1 MSKFVL
7 FVLGLLILIPCAT
20 AYSVVITAPDSLSVG
35 KPLVVT
41 GTTTFGIGTPIDV
54 VLYHQLTTSTEIQ
67 RNVVYIQS
75 DRTFRTVF
83 DTTGLQTGTY
93 KVEVPANGDGESV
106 TARVVQLIDRS
117 DEILLS
123 SPAVQNFKNTMY
135 VAGTIKGDENSGVQ
149 LEVLGPDGAII
160 FGPKYVN
167 TNDNGDFSADVPIAG
182 PGDYEISFTDASGYI
197 GSRTITILGMSNTP
211 IATAGTTP
219 LPTESAPVTV
229 TSEAATPAT
238 QASLQSGLAWIA
250 AAGAA
255 LAAGR
260 RRR

>member
-1 MSKFVL
+1 MHRSVL
-7 FVLGLLILIPCAT
+7 FVLGLLILIPCAA
-20 AYSVVITAPDSLSVG
+20 AYTVVIEAPDSLSVG

-54 VLYHQLTTSTEIQ
+54 VLYHQLTISTEIQ

-117 DEILLS
+117 DEIFLS
-123 SPAVQNFKNTMY
+123 SPETQNFKNTMY

-149 LEVLGPDGAII
+149 LEVLGPDGSVV

-167 TNDNGDFSADVPIAG
+167 TNDKGDFSADVPVTA
-182 PGDYEISFTDASGYI
+182 PGDYEISFTDAAGYI
-197 GSRTITILGMSNTP
+197 GSRTITILGIANTP
-211 IATAGTTP
+211 PATTGTLPGPAGTVPST
-219 LPTESAPVTV
+219 A
-229 TSEAATPAT
+229 TSESTPTAT
-238 QASLQSGLAWIA
+238 QASLPSYLPGIA

-255 LAAGR
+255 LAAFLR
-260 RRR
+260 RW

>member
-1 MSKFVL
+1 MKKFVL
-7 FVLGLLILIPCAT
+7 FVLGLIFLIACASG
-20 AYSVVITAPDSLSVG
+20 YSIVISAPDSLPVG

-54 VLYHQLTTSTEIQ
+54 VLYYQLTTSTEIQ

-83 DTTGLQTGTY
+83 DTTGLPTGTY

-117 DEILLS
+117 EDISLS
-123 SPAVQNFKNTMY
+123 SPVTQNFKNTMY

-149 LEVLGPDGAII
+149 LEVLGPEGIVI
-160 FGPKYVN
+160 FGPKYIN
-167 TNDNGDFSADVPIAG
+167 TNANGDFSADVPITK

-197 GSRTITILGMSNTP
+197 GSRTVTILG
-211 IATAGTTP
+211 
-219 LPTESAPVTV
+219 
-229 TSEAATPAT
+229 ATPVP
-238 QASLQSGLAWIA
+238 ASLTNTGTGTVYPTYSPVRTETPSQTPTTSIIPLTEIVASGIA
-250 AAGAA
+250 
-255 LAAGR
+255 LYSLSR
-260 RRR
+260 KK